1 MVAAAAVTAFVFW
14 RLIVVGGTCTII
26 YLKHVALGN
35 SFLVL
40 FNSCWSHNSKEAG
53 LHKNL
58 LAIGS
63 LILEDVNSMKYI

>member
-14 RLIVVGGTCTII
+14 RLIVVGSERL
-26 YLKHVALGN
+26 YLYNYILEVGN
-35 SFLVL
+35 SFPVL
-40 FNSCWSHNSKEAG
+40 FKSCWSQNSKEPG